1 MNDGHD
7 ASPGHG
13 ADAGVA
19 ANDADA
25 ADADATDAAGASP
38 DEVDDAGASAV
49 APDDAFAALADE
61 TRLRTV
67 RALASAD
74 RPLGFTELFERVADD
89 PDGPSA
95 GFAYHLRQLTD
106 RYVRTDDDGRYRPT
120 FAGRQAA
127 RALDAGVYTERVDRD
142 PEPVDGDCPVC
153 GAAALEARIADNHV
167 GVACTDCATELLAL
181 PFPPGGV
188 RDRDTDEVLPAFD
201 AYHRARLRQLADG
214 VCPDCAGRAE
224 GKITFV
230 EPAELPDAAEAG
242 ERDADAADAPA
253 RPVVA
258 GACADCD
265 FRVRVPVSVALAE
278 HPAVVA
284 FCDDHGIDVR
294 ERPIWNLGS
303 EWAEGV
309 LSTDPPAVRVSV
321 AGDGETLRLL
331 VGDGPT
337 VVETDRVTAAEDD
350 RSGTGPTERSTEG
363 GPEGDDADDQ
373 AATAAG
379 SS

>member
-7 ASPGHG
+7 ASPGPE
-13 ADAGVA
+13 ADGGVA
-19 ANDADA
+19 ANDADDPA
-25 ADADATDAAGASP
+25 SDADAASP

-67 RALASAD
+67 RTLASAD

-142 PEPVDGDCPVC
+142 PEPVAGDCPVC
-153 GAAALEARIADNHV
+153 GASALEARIADNHV
-167 GVACTDCATELLAL
+167 AVACTDCATELLAL

-224 GKITFV
+224 GKIAFV

-242 ERDADAADAPA
+242 DGTEDAPA

-337 VVETDRVTAAEDD
+337 VVETERVTAADDD
-350 RSGTGPTERSTEG
+350 RGGTGPTERSTEG